1 MRRQWSFER
10 DMITD
15 HRRALW
21 GSTVTLFFLVH
32 LIGKHTCLRDAS
44 PGLRVGTHVGATLA
58 QATAAPRQQHLEHE
72 PEERQGAPM
81 PQPRGRAS
89 FGGGVRAGRGAAERR

>member
-44 PGLRVGTHVGATLA
+44 PGLRVGTHVGRRVG
-58 QATAAPRQQHLEHE
+58 P
-72 PEERQGAPM
+72 
-81 PQPRGRAS
+81 
-89 FGGGVRAGRGAAERR
+89 GVHVGCSNAGRRVRRARVDAPPCDALRNAPTRALMRACTG